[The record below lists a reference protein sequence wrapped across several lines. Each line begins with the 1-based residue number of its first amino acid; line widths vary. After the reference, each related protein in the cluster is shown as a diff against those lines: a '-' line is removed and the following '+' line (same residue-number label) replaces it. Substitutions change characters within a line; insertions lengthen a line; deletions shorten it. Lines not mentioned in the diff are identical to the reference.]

1 MSDSSD
7 ASVLIVLS
15 VVIPTYNEVENIGPL
30 VDLIYE
36 ELAGVGIEVLVVD
49 DNSPDGTADVVR
61 EARKKHFTLRLISRT
76 EDPGLVQ
83 SIQAGIDAAQGEVVA
98 WMDADFT
105 MSPGYL
111 RTFLAEIGKGADI
124 VIGSR
129 YVPGGRIKG
138 AGEEGGGRNTFR
150 QFRRNVSESEDSLS
164 AIVVSLVG
172 NFIIRHLFNPRY
184 RDYTSGFYAVRRPL
198 LGAIRL
204 KGKYLDYCISF
215 LVEAY
220 RADLAIVEIP
230 VVMLPRAKGRS
241 KTALTFRS
249 LIWAAWC
256 CFETALRLTFRR

>member
-7 ASVLIVLS
+7 ASVPIVLS

-49 DNSPDGTADVVR
+49 DNSPDGTADAVR

-241 KTALTFRS
+241 KTALTVRS
-249 LIWAAWC
+249 LAWAAWC